1 MKVQMEINLYNFSKY
16 DSNNIIN
23 YSEVSATLMKVKGS
37 KMKVAWNEVKN
48 RGNKYVLAISKA

>member
-1 MKVQMEINLYNFSKY
+1 MKVQMEISLYNFSKY

-48 RGNKYVLAISKA
+48 RGN

>member
-1 MKVQMEINLYNFSKY
+1 MKAQMEINLYNFSKY